1 MVFMNQHLK
10 MRVSGDSDE
19 KAKIEKSINSLL
31 HNIETLSDI
40 ATSFSNYAQMPVP
53 EKEKFDIVGLLRQTV
68 NIYITSE
75 EDVDIKMDI
84 PEKVIMVEGDPGWI
98 GRSISNLIING
109 IQAVAKGHKPRI
121 NIMLEQIET
130 SKVLISTKDN
140 GMGIREEIRDKIFM
154 PNFSTKYS
162 GSGIGLAI
170 AKRAIEHAK
179 GKIWYDTNIGKGTTF
194 FIELPV
200 VF

>member
-1 MVFMNQHLK
+1 
-10 MRVSGDSDE
+10 
-19 KAKIEKSINSLL
+19 
-31 HNIETLSDI
+31 
-40 ATSFSNYAQMPVP
+40 
-53 EKEKFDIVGLLRQTV
+53 
-68 NIYITSE
+68 
-75 EDVDIKMDI
+75 MDI